1 MGHKRPEWLS
11 YLKIHPKAFS
21 IIGLVS
27 IVIVFIVRVLSGGHP
42 APFDPAS
49 LQKAYNSVQAGH
61 PTTLTDDMLYA
72 YAGWTYVHGLSPD
85 NVNFEHPPLAKY
97 LIGVSEL
104 LFHDPVTLGI
114 VFAAVTLVIVYLIA
128 SRLMPPYFAL
138 VPVWFLGFDRLFI
151 LTSAISLLDIYVTFF
166 VAASVLLFLVFRHSK
181 WLPIVSGVSIGLAV
195 AAKWPAIFVVPAL
208 FAYVALEK
216 DKAGLRSLLLSLP
229 IAALAYVSTYGVFF
243 LQGHSLLDFIALQ
256 LRMLNYQ
263 SYMRFG
269 RGSPPHFW
277 LLFNFITGIEGPGTN
292 TLVVIDTARRT
303 INTIGVQTGFSLLVT
318 FNPFTW
324 TASVPAT
331 LGAVFYG
338 WKQNQRPVI
347 LQALLFW
354 SLVLLTSYGLVF
366 YWYILPALPFAFIAL
381 SYVLWHL
388 TKKIKVTIRLPIVIG
403 YLVAVAVWSYYL
415 FLPSFL
421 VVS

>member
-1 MGHKRPEWLS
+1 MGHIKPEWLS
-11 YLKIHPKAFS
+11 YLETHARALS
-21 IIGLVS
+21 YLELVG
-27 IVIVFIVRVLSGGHP
+27 IVIVFVVRVLSGGHP

-49 LQKAYNSVQAGH
+49 LQIAYNSVQAGH
-61 PTTLTDDMLYA
+61 PARFTDDMLYA

-85 NVNFEHPPLAKY
+85 QLNFEHPPLAKY

-114 VFAAVTLVIVYLIA
+114 IFAAVTLVIVYLIS
-128 SRLMPPYFAL
+128 SRLMPRYFVL

-151 LTSAISLLDIYVTFF
+151 YMSALSLLDIYVTSF
-166 VAASVLLFLVFRHSK
+166 VAASVLLFFVFRHSK
-181 WLPIVSGVSIGLAV
+181 WLPIVSGLSIGLAV
-195 AAKWPAIFVVPAL
+195 ASKWPAVFVIPAL
-208 FAYVALEK
+208 FAYVALER
-216 DKAGLRSLLLSLP
+216 DMTGLRSLVLSLP

-243 LQGHSLLDFIALQ
+243 LQGHSLMDFIALQ
-256 LRMLNYQ
+256 LRMLSYQ

-277 LLFNFITGIEGPGTN
+277 LLFNFITGIEGPGSN
-292 TLVVIDTARRT
+292 TLVVIDTAKM
-303 INTIGVQTGFSLLVT
+303 IISTIGVQYGFSLLVV

-331 LGAVFYG
+331 FGAVFYG
-338 WKQNQRPVI
+338 WKQNQRAVI
-347 LQALLFW
+347 LPPLLFW

-366 YWYILPALPFAFIAL
+366 YWYILPALPFAFISL

-388 TKKIKVTIRLPIVIG
+388 TKKVKLTIRLPIMIA
-403 YLVAVAVWSYYL
+403 YLAAMAVWSYFQ
-415 FLPSFL
+415 FLPSFI